1 MKISAKIHDILLIDP
16 SDNNLVKRKRGRQP
30 ASQNKSM
37 TTSQDSQESLKP
49 IAKDGPN
56 RQCSLCSKEKQESLI
71 ACRDCTVRGM
81 YIKFSFLCEN
91 N

>member
-1 MKISAKIHDILLIDP
+1 MYFQRAKKVFDP

-30 ASQNKSM
+30 TSQNKTM

-81 YIKFSFLCEN
+81 YLLTKKKKNKKF
-91 N
+91 